1 MQFSDPQVWENGPV
15 LLICADKIQTFCD
28 GTVTVDQG
36 SIGKK
41 YSIKYFLRGQ
51 YENLTNRSIVIVL
64 DNIDLVV

>member
-1 MQFSDPQVWENGPV
+1 MKFSDPQVWENGPV

-51 YENLTNRSIVIVL
+51 YENLTNR
-64 DNIDLVV
+64 